1 MANPNKTKLDA
12 SQCTVNTYDGVE
24 ESQRV
29 SIVNSVEYAIELD
42 AEDGDS
48 VLAYN
53 ETTPSN
59 YEFTVAAKTPAPN
72 GTPVVS
78 NEIAAFRFSQ
88 CVVYTNA
95 TGITAPTGYVILQAS
110 CSDTDPNMWHDITGR
125 IYPGKIPPAELTS
138 ANTEAETYQGASSP
152 IDICARRIRLYVPY
166 NGRPDQGSPSVVYSI
181 ILRT

>member
-12 SQCTVNTYDGVE
+12 SQCTVNAYDGVE

-42 AEDGDS
+42 ANDGDS

-59 YEFTVAAKTPAPN
+59 YEFTVTAKTPAPN
-72 GTPVVS
+72 GEDLTSGV
-78 NEIAAFRFSQ
+78 IQAFRFSQ

-95 TGITAPTGYVILQAS
+95 TGVMAPTGYVILQAN

-138 ANTEAETYQGASSP
+138 PNTEAATYQGASSP
-152 IDICARRIRLYVPY
+152 IDICARRIRLYAPY
-166 NGRPDQGSPSVVYSI
+166 NGRPDSGSLPVVYSI